1 MIDLLST
8 DMSDA
13 LTIDADFDLNDIII
27 ELKLSSIMFHIIQNC
42 SDKIFQVSTSHYMLI
57 KNEYLVNSRKND
69 QFYG

>member
-13 LTIDADFDLNDIII
+13 LTIDTDFDLNDLII
-27 ELKLSSIMFHIIQNC
+27 ELKLSSIIFHIIQNC

-57 KNEYLVNSRKND
+57 KKWIFS
-69 QFYG
+69 